1 MILNENDSREM
12 PTLQLTVNRKRHKRI
27 TASKFSMFQSAFIGN
42 IASSNIYGGRDT
54 FI

>member
-27 TASKFSMFQSAFIGN
+27 TASKFAFIGN
-42 IASSNIYGGRDT
+42 IASSNIYGDRDT